1 VESSSILE
9 NQGED
14 AFNLSKNK
22 IATVLQH
29 HREMNFHFVSKK
41 MESDLGIHE
50 TFQEMTTA
58 IQTALKNDLFIS
70 PSSCET

>member
-1 VESSSILE
+1 VESSSFLE

-14 AFNLSKNK
+14 ASSIKK
-22 IATVLQH
+22 QIATVLQH

-58 IQTALKNDLFIS
+58 NSDCT
-70 PSSCET
+70 EE